1 MTTIASIVQRMIA
14 LLPGDDA
21 IGEYAAVTALATGSV
36 TAGSLAFGGNTEA
49 KYAQKWIWRPD
60 VTSADADRIKECDSW
75 VPSTG
80 QFVHSGSDY
89 TDLTITGENVYL
101 LDFNPRHIRRAIN
114 DVVQRIHRRYEVE
127 VIGIQG
133 VNRFWV
139 GDLTWIKEPGDVIG
153 LEENNSPVLTR
164 NRYLRDYNTINSSG
178 DHEPDFWTVA
188 NGAAGTGRSTTQ
200 TWRNNKYSFAL
211 VRSTTDATVTQ
222 AIPLLES
229 GVTGDSLRGE
239 TISAAIWGWCATG
252 SSLEVEILED
262 GAVVASS
269 SYHGG
274 ASNWEELTATWTV
287 SSTAKS
293 LSVRAN
299 MDADATAYIGE
310 LYACRGSIDD
320 NVRRDYYP
328 GTPLGKHLYEWEQG
342 GTLALKSGG
351 KGKGGQYILATK
363 RGYPAFDNARLVSGA
378 VDTDETDAPEV
389 AVACGT
395 LWRLYEAR
403 SAGDT
408 KSADWVRA
416 AKWQKR
422 FEDEASQHMYV
433 STQSQGGF
441 NMLGS
446 PLAAGARRMP

>member
-1 MTTIASIVQRMIA
+1 MATPASIVQRMIA

-36 TAGSLAFGGNTEA
+36 TAGTLAFGGNSEA
-49 KYAQKWIWRPD
+49 KYAQRWIWRPD
-60 VTSADADRIKECDSW
+60 TETDADRIRLCDSW
-75 VPSTG
+75 TPSSG
-80 QFVHSGSDY
+80 LFAHSGANYAD
-89 TDLTITGENVYL
+89 TTITGENVYL
-101 LDFNPRHIRRAIN
+101 LKDDPRIIRRAIN
-114 DVVQRIHRRYEVE
+114 EIVQRLQRRYEVE

-133 VNRFWV
+133 VDRFWV
-139 GDLTWIKEPGDVIG
+139 GDLSWLKEPSDIIA
-153 LEENNSPVLTR
+153 LYENNSPVLTR
-164 NRYLRDYNTINSSG
+164 NRYLRDYNTINTSG

-222 AIPLLES
+222 TIPLLES
-229 GVTGDSLRGE
+229 GVTGDTLRGE
-239 TISAAIWGWCATG
+239 AISAAIVGWCATA

-269 SYHGG
+269 SYHTGG
-274 ASNWEELTATWTV
+274 SSWEELTATWTV
-287 SSTAKS
+287 SAAAKS

-310 LYACRGSIDD
+310 LYAVRGSIDD

-328 GTPLGKHLYEWEQG
+328 RGQVGKHLYEWEQG
-342 GTLALKSGG
+342 GTLGLKAPH

-363 RGYPAFDNARLVSGA
+363 RGYPAFDNTRLISGA
-378 VDTDETDAPEV
+378 ADTDETDAPEV
-389 AVACGT
+389 AVACGAIWK
-395 LWRLYEAR
+395 LFEAR
-403 SAGDT
+403 AAGDT

-416 AKWQKR
+416 ADWRMR
-422 FEDEASQHMYV
+422 FEKEASQHLYIP
-433 STQSQGGF
+433 TQSQGGF
-441 NMLGS
+441 NMLGA

>member
-36 TAGSLAFGGNTEA
+36 TAGSLAFGGNSEA

-60 VTSADADRIKECDSW
+60 TATDADRIRLCDSW
-75 VPSTG
+75 TPSSG
-80 QFVHSGSDY
+80 LFAHSGANYAD
-89 TDLTITGENVYL
+89 TTITGENVYL
-101 LDFNPRHIRRAIN
+101 LKDDPRIIRRAIN
-114 DVVQRIHRRYEVE
+114 EIVQRLQRRYEVE

-133 VNRFWV
+133 VDRFWV
-139 GDLTWIKEPGDVIG
+139 GDLTWIEAPSDIIA
-153 LEENNSPVLTR
+153 LYENSSPVLTR
-164 NRYLRDYNTINSSG
+164 NRYLRDYNTINTSG

-222 AIPLLES
+222 TIPLLES
-229 GVTGDSLRGE
+229 GVTGDTLRGE
-239 TISAAIWGWCATG
+239 AISAAIVGWCATA

-269 SYHGG
+269 SYHSG
-274 ASNWEELTATWTV
+274 ASRWEELTATWTV
-287 SSTAKS
+287 GASAKS
-293 LSVRAN
+293 LSMRAN

-310 LYACRGSIDD
+310 LYALRGSVDD
-320 NVRRDYYP
+320 TVRRDNYP
-328 GTPLGKHLYEWEQG
+328 RAPLGKHLYEWEQG
-342 GTLALKSGG
+342 GTLALKSTQR
-351 KGKGGQYILATK
+351 GKGGQYILATK
-363 RGYPAFDNARLVSGA
+363 RGYPAFDNTRLISGA
-378 VDTDETDAPEV
+378 ADTDETDAPEV
-389 AVACGT
+389 AVACGAIWK
-395 LWRLYEAR
+395 LFEAKA
-403 SAGDT
+403 AGDT

-416 AKWQKR
+416 MEWRAR
-422 FEDEASQHMYV
+422 FEKEASQHMYIP
-433 STQSQGGF
+433 TQSQGGF

-446 PLAAGARRMP
+446 PLAAGARRMQ